1 MSNQT
6 PLSGTPS
13 SSLYEVVFLHQEDIM
28 AFSTHRL
35 ERAAPGWAGRKTT
48 VCELTRRAGKAAV
61 FALQAASFLLAACV
75 FLLGDAGRASA
86 ADSAAPSA
94 VPDVST
100 AKGAS
105 EAADPSAAVIAEVE
119 KRCLDETIY
128 MIGVERAKRLAEL
141 VRQRKPTKVVECG
154 TAIGYSALWI
164 ARELEKTRTA
174 EHQPKLIT
182 IEIDPKRAKE
192 AQEYFRRAK
201 LDHLIEV
208 KVGDAKKVIRD
219 LQGPIDFVFIDCNG
233 PNYFGCIDGLKDKLS
248 PGAVIV
254 ADNAGVSAAS
264 MKDYLDFV
272 RKNFDSRTEWFD
284 MDLPWGKR
292 DAMEISIVPKQTKPA
307 QTK

>member
-1 MSNQT
+1 
-6 PLSGTPS
+6 
-13 SSLYEVVFLHQEDIM
+13 M
-28 AFSTHRL
+28 AFSSHRL
-35 ERAAPGWAGRKTT
+35 ERAEPGCAGRTTT
-48 VCELTRRAGKAAV
+48 VCEPTRRAGKVAV
-61 FALQAASFLLAACV
+61 LALRTACFLLAVCV
-75 FLLGDAGRASA
+75 CLPGDPERASA

-94 VPDVST
+94 AVPDAST
-100 AKGAS
+100 AKGAA
-105 EAADPSAAVIAEVE
+105 EAADPASAVIAEVE

-128 MIGVERAKRLAEL
+128 MIGAERAKRLAEL
-141 VRQRKPTKVVECG
+141 VRQRKPTTVVECG

-208 KVGDAKKVIRD
+208 KIGDAKKVVRD
-219 LQGPIDFVFIDCNG
+219 LQGLIDFVFIDCNG

-248 PGAVIV
+248 PGTVIV
-254 ADNAGVSAAS
+254 ADNAGISAAS

-272 RKNFDSRTEWFD
+272 RKNYESRTEWFD
-284 MDLPWGKR
+284 MDLPWGNR
-292 DAMEISIVPKQTKPA
+292 DAMEISIVPKQTNPA

>member
-1 MSNQT
+1 
-6 PLSGTPS
+6 
-13 SSLYEVVFLHQEDIM
+13 M

-35 ERAAPGWAGRKTT
+35 ESSAPDWAGRKTT
-48 VCELTRRAGKAAV
+48 ACELTRRAAKAAV
-61 FALQAASFLLAACV
+61 LALRAIWFSLAASSCFL
-75 FLLGDAGRASA
+75 GGIGRADA
-86 ADSAAPSA
+86 ADSASPAAAAPNASDGKA
-94 VPDVST
+94 
-100 AKGAS
+100 GA
-105 EAADPSAAVIAEVE
+105 EAADPAAAVIAEVE

-128 MIGVERAKRLAEL
+128 MIGPERAQRLAEL
-141 VRQRKPTKVVECG
+141 VRQRKPKTVVECG

-208 KVGDAKKVIRD
+208 KVGDAKKVVRD

-248 PGAVIV
+248 PGTVIV
-254 ADNAGVSAAS
+254 ADNAGISAAS

-272 RKNFDSRTEWFD
+272 RTNYESRTEWFD
-284 MDLPWGKR
+284 MNLPWGKR
-292 DAMEISIVPKQTKPA
+292 DAMEISIVPKQAKPA
-307 QTK
+307 QTQ

>member
-1 MSNQT
+1 MILATHQLQHVASGGT
-6 PLSGTPS
+6 EYMGTLSAS
-13 SSLYEVVFLHQEDIM
+13 
-28 AFSTHRL
+28 A
-35 ERAAPGWAGRKTT
+35 RAAGRAAA
-48 VCELTRRAGKAAV
+48 RA
-61 FALQAASFLLAACV
+61 LPAASFLFSACV
-75 FLLGDAGRASA
+75 LLLGDTGRVSA

-94 VPDVST
+94 AVPDAST
-100 AKGAS
+100 AKAGA
-105 EAADPSAAVIAEVE
+105 EAADPASAVIAEVE

-141 VRQRKPTKVVECG
+141 VRQRRPTTVVECG

-208 KVGDAKKVIRD
+208 KVGDAKKVVRD

-254 ADNAGVSAAS
+254 ADNAGISAAS

-272 RKNFDSRTEWFD
+272 RTNYESRTEWFD

>member
-1 MSNQT
+1 
-6 PLSGTPS
+6 
-13 SSLYEVVFLHQEDIM
+13 M

-35 ERAAPGWAGRKTT
+35 ERAAPDWAGRKTT
-48 VCELTRRAGKAAV
+48 VCEPARRAGKAAV
-61 FALQAASFLLAACV
+61 LALQAVWFLPAVSVC
-75 FLLGDAGRASA
+75 FLGDIGRADA
-86 ADSAAPSA
+86 AESAAPA
-94 VPDVST
+94 AAAPNVSDGK
-100 AKGAS
+100 AGA
-105 EAADPSAAVIAEVE
+105 EAADPAAAVIAEVE
-119 KRCLDETIY
+119 KRCIDETIY
-128 MIGVERAKRLAEL
+128 MIGAERAKRLAEL
-141 VRQRKPTKVVECG
+141 VRQRKPTTVVECG

-208 KVGDAKKVIRD
+208 KVGDAKKVVRD
-219 LQGPIDFVFIDCNG
+219 LRGPIDFVFIDCNG

-248 PGAVIV
+248 PGAVVV
-254 ADNAGVSAAS
+254 ADNAGISAAS

-272 RKNFDSRTEWFD
+272 RKNYESRTEWFD

-292 DAMEISIVPKQTKPA
+292 DAMEISIVPKQTRPE
-307 QTK
+307 QTQ

>member
-1 MSNQT
+1 MAYSMQQRRRTALGWGGHKTFRCLPVRKINKAT
-6 PLSGTPS
+6 VCLIEVICLLLVVSVWPFSG
-13 SSLYEVVFLHQEDIM
+13 M
-28 AFSTHRL
+28 
-35 ERAAPGWAGRKTT
+35 ERA
-48 VCELTRRAGKAAV
+48 L
-61 FALQAASFLLAACV
+61 
-75 FLLGDAGRASA
+75 A
-86 ADSAAPSA
+86 ADSAAPTA
-94 VPDVST
+94 AAPDASI
-100 AKGAS
+100 AKAGA
-105 EAADPSAAVIAEVE
+105 EVADPAAAVIAEVE
-119 KRCLDETIY
+119 KRCLNETIY
-128 MIGVERAKRLAEL
+128 MIGPERATRLAEL
-141 VRQRKPTKVVECG
+141 VRQRRPKTVVECG

-208 KVGDAKKVIRD
+208 KVGDAKKVVRD

-254 ADNAGVSAAS
+254 ADNAGISAAS

-272 RKNFDSRTEWFD
+272 RKNYESRTEWFD
-284 MDLPWGKR
+284 MELPWGKR
-292 DAMEISIVPKQTKPA
+292 DAMEISIVPKQPQPA
-307 QTK
+307 QTQ